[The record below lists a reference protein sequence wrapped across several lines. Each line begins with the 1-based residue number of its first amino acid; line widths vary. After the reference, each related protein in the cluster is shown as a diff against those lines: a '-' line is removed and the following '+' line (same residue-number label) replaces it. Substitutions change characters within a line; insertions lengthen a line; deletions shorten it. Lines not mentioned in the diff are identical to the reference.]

1 MYDYEIDNIMQS
13 RNYHID
19 SETYFKIFSASPQ
32 VKNVKYSPYG
42 DYFEVWSKDRY
53 WKFSVYRKEN

>member
-13 RNYHID
+13 KNYRID
-19 SETYFKIFSASPQ
+19 SETYFNIFSASPQ
-32 VKNVKYSPYG
+32 VKNVKYSPYS
-42 DYFEVWSKDRY
+42 DYFEAWSKDRY